1 MTKCSLHL
9 QRKIRNQLDMIQI
22 FMLLMKVSIFNIF
35 AQTFSFFSLLILL
48 IVDTVTVS
56 EDIARSLTHDF
67 DFLKIDAKCLKS
79 AVIFFLESD
88 TCSSLES
95 SDFLSSRIMLI
106 FKNLK
111 YFSFS
116 KTIDV
121 NDLDALHVMIKE
133 CQSIL
138 DVINR

>member
-1 MTKCSLHL
+1 
-9 QRKIRNQLDMIQI
+9 MIQI

-35 AQTFSFFSLLILL
+35 AQTFSLFSLLILL

-67 DFLKIDAKCLKS
+67 NFLKIDAKHLKFT
-79 AVIFFLESD
+79 VILFLESD

-95 SDFLSSRIMLI
+95 SDFLSSCIVLI

-111 YFSFS
+111 YFSFL
-116 KTIDV
+116 KMIDI
-121 NDLDALHVMIKE
+121 NNLSALCVTVKE
-133 CQSIL
+133 CQSIFN
-138 DVINR
+138 VINE